1 MWQRSSLRRN
11 LRRAVTLF
19 LTLKAERTTSVK
31 RAEEEGGCEE
41 VGCVL
46 NEILYGHTNYDVDI
60 TLS

>member
-1 MWQRSSLRRN
+1 M
-11 LRRAVTLF
+11 TLF
-19 LTLKAERTTSVK
+19 LTPKAERTTSVK